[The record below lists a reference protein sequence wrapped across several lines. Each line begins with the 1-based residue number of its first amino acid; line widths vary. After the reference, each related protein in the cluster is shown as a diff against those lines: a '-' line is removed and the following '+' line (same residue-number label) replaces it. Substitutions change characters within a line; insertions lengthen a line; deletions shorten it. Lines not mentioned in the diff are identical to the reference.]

1 MQKKCWNS
9 CKTIQY
15 FYDCTYTKPFIK
27 WSDFKEN
34 SKGMI
39 IDVGIEGVES
49 WMQDRID
56 EWKNEE
62 DIIDYERLNNSI
74 TLRANK
80 EEV

>member
-1 MQKKCWNS
+1 
-9 CKTIQY
+9 
-15 FYDCTYTKPFIK
+15 
-27 WSDFKEN
+27 SDFKEN

-62 DIIDYERLNNSI
+62 
-74 TLRANK
+74 
-80 EEV
+80 